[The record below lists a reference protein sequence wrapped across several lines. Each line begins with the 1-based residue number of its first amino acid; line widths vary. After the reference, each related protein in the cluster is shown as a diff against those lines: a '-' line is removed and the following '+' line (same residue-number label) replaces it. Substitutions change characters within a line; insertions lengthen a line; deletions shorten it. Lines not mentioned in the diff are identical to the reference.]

1 MDKPARQIDVL
12 IYNGVNLL
20 DVSGPV
26 QAFTECCVNGQR
38 AYQLRFV
45 SLSNEDHDQ
54 RIVSSCGLPLGI
66 DYWLSL
72 DSDASDLLI
81 AGGAGVDGLLGNR
94 QLQEIIAE
102 PGTTLGDYVER
113 FATN

>member
-38 AYQLRFV
+38 AYQLLRPAPGYR
-45 SLSNEDHDQ
+45 LSA
-54 RIVSSCGLPLGI
+54 L
-66 DYWLSL
+66 
-72 DSDASDLLI
+72 
-81 AGGAGVDGLLGNR
+81 
-94 QLQEIIAE
+94 
-102 PGTTLGDYVER
+102 T
-113 FATN
+113 